1 MDTATT
7 EYYTGPL
14 LETTLSCLEDL
25 KRLFGTRSGRTYIY
39 AANGHGAW
47 EAALTN
53 VLSRGDKVLVL
64 GSGRFPTLWGEMGTF
79 IGIEVEELAFGFRH
93 AVDTAIGRAS
103 GRERVCQY
111 G

>member
-1 MDTATT
+1 MAFPGTNKLLYAVFIFKDRATN
-7 EYYTGPL
+7 EIYTGPL
-14 LETTLSCLEDL
+14 LETTRSCLEDL

-79 IGIEVEELAFGFRH
+79 IGK
-93 AVDTAIGRAS
+93 IGRAH
-103 GRERVCQY
+103 V
-111 G
+111 